1 MVPNLTSVPDTDEG
15 AVAQN
20 LRQAAA
26 SGRLIENP
34 DGTLQLPG
42 DRSLDLDFIRVG
54 DNPNCRFLKKFL
66 FRRAYAEAVVPA
78 GCQACFKIKVAP
90 KTLREL
96 VAAWRVAQRIEC
108 SSKWGIDLDN
118 PLSQDIYAGYFYL
131 TSLPEARAL
140 FKVVREA
147 FDAEPKLGPDVRTFI
162 KRGCSVYEAIVGP
175 SDQWQYT
182 PEMVQ
187 IEARL
192 KARFRTKPRRT
203 VPNSA
208 VLARWIDLAFRIG
221 DDTYLDF
228 TDGKRLRP
236 KTLTYE
242 P

>member
-1 MVPNLTSVPDTDEG
+1 MVPSLTSVPDIDEN

-20 LRQAAA
+20 MRQAVA

-42 DRSLDLDFIRVG
+42 DRSFDFDFIRVG

-66 FRRAYAEAVVPA
+66 FRQAYAETVVPA
-78 GCQACFKIKVAP
+78 GCQACFKIKVVP
-90 KTLREL
+90 KTLRAL
-96 VAAWRVAQRIEC
+96 VAAWRVAQGIEF

-131 TSLPEARAL
+131 TNLTEARAL
-140 FKVVREA
+140 YKVVREA
-147 FDAEPKLGPDVRTFI
+147 FDTEPKLGSDVRTFI

-182 PEMVQ
+182 PEMAQ

-192 KARFRTKPRRT
+192 KARFRTEPRRT
-203 VPNSA
+203 VPNNA

-228 TDGKRLRP
+228 TDGKLLRP

>member
-1 MVPNLTSVPDTDEG
+1 MVPSQTSVPDPDES
-15 AVAQN
+15 AVGQN
-20 LRQAAA
+20 LRQAVA

-66 FRRAYAEAVVPA
+66 FRQAYAEAVVPA

-96 VAAWRVAQRIEC
+96 VAAWRVAQ
-108 SSKWGIDLDN
+108 GIDLDN

-131 TSLPEARAL
+131 TSLTEARAL
-140 FKVVREA
+140 YKVLREA
-147 FDAEPKLGPDVRTFI
+147 FAAEPKLGPDVRTFI
-162 KRGCSVYEAIVGP
+162 KRGCSVYEATVGP
-175 SDQWQYT
+175 SDQWQCT

-221 DDTYLDF
+221 DDSYLDF